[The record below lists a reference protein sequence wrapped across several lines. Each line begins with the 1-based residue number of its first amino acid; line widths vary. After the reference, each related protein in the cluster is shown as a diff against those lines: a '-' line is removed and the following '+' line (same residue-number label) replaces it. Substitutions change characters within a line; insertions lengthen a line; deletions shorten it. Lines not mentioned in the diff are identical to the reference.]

1 MEELSYTSKF
11 DGETTDDIL
20 GYANEGKTEKVNEY
34 VKSMNVQ
41 DSKGEPDTVQVYDT
55 DGVPHKIS
63 KTELLKKSTLA
74 LPALED
80 ISSFVAV
87 NAAGN
92 AVGVMTKEQVAS
104 VLAELM
110 RIQDLR
116 AAFNFKV
123 LRLKNGE
130 TGEIGNINGLLVIT
144 HTWVSATPAIIW
156 VCSFNRAYGQV
167 SGNTFDQMQLSV
179 SWEGEREATIM
190 KITSNYS
197 ATSAATEF
205 YIAYQNVIG
214 S

>member
-1 MEELSYTSKF
+1 
-11 DGETTDDIL
+11 
-20 GYANEGKTEKVNEY
+20 
-34 VKSMNVQ
+34 
-41 DSKGEPDTVQVYDT
+41 
-55 DGVPHKIS
+55 
-63 KTELLKKSTLA
+63 
-74 LPALED
+74 
-80 ISSFVAV
+80 
-87 NAAGN
+87 
-92 AVGVMTKEQVAS
+92 
-104 VLAELM
+104 M

-123 LRLKNGE
+123 LSLKRGE
-130 TGEIGNINGLLVIT
+130 TGEIGNVNGLLVIT

>member
-1 MEELSYTSKF
+1 MAAEEDFVLSFTGEETDNLLKHTESMKNQATAD
-11 DGETTDDIL
+11 DGE
-20 GYANEGKTEKVNEY
+20 
-34 VKSMNVQ
+34 
-41 DSKGEPDTVQVYDT
+41 TVQVYDT
-55 DGVPHKIS
+55 NGVPHKVS

-74 LPALED
+74 LPKLED
-80 ISSFVAV
+80 ISAFVAV
-87 NAAGN
+87 NSAGN
-92 AVGVMTKEQVAS
+92 AVGLMTKEQVAS

-116 AAFNFKV
+116 SAFNFKV

-130 TGEIGNINGLLVIT
+130 TGEIGNVNGLLVIT

-179 SWEGEREATIM
+179 SWEGEGEATIM

-197 ATSAATEF
+197 ATSGATEF

>member
-1 MEELSYTSKF
+1 MDDKKYDSRY
-11 DGETTDDIL
+11 DGETTDKIL
-20 GYANEGKTEKVNEY
+20 DNAKAIMEQTTVE
-34 VKSMNVQ
+34 
-41 DSKGEPDTVQVYDT
+41 DGETVQVYDT
-55 DGVPHKIS
+55 DGVPHKVS

-80 ISSFVAV
+80 ISAFVAV

-130 TGEIGNINGLLVIT
+130 TGEIGNVNGLLVIT

>member
-1 MEELSYTSKF
+1 MAAEEDFVLSFTGEETDNLLKHTESMKNQTTAD
-11 DGETTDDIL
+11 DGE
-20 GYANEGKTEKVNEY
+20 
-34 VKSMNVQ
+34 
-41 DSKGEPDTVQVYDT
+41 TVQVYDT
-55 DGVPHKIS
+55 NGVPHKVS

-74 LPALED
+74 LPKLED
-80 ISSFVAV
+80 ISAFVAV
-87 NAAGN
+87 NSAGN
-92 AVGVMTKEQVAS
+92 AVGLMTKEQVAS

-123 LRLKNGE
+123 LSLKSGE
-130 TGEIGNINGLLVIT
+130 TGEIGNVNGLLVIT

>member
-1 MEELSYTSKF
+1 MDDKKYDSKY
-11 DGETTDDIL
+11 DGDTTDDIL

-110 RIQDLR
+110 GVNIC
-116 AAFNFKV
+116 
-123 LRLKNGE
+123 LKQKLQC
-130 TGEIGNINGLLVIT
+130 I
-144 HTWVSATPAIIW
+144 
-156 VCSFNRAYGQV
+156 
-167 SGNTFDQMQLSV
+167 SGNADDYKDIGIYDFQQNSPTFTNIPLNFGTMIVYGGGTDYGYKTQLV
-179 SWEGEREATIM
+179 SSIESGESYIRTLYGGSWSPWK
-190 KITSNYS
+190 KITP
-197 ATSAATEF
+197 
-205 YIAYQNVIG
+205 
-214 S
+214 

>member
-1 MEELSYTSKF
+1 MDDKKYESKY
-11 DGETTDDIL
+11 DGDTTDDIL

-110 RIQDLR
+110 GGFIRRSQVSESFDSC
-116 AAFNFKV
+116 
-123 LRLKNGE
+123 
-130 TGEIGNINGLLVIT
+130 INQGVYTINKSTFPSAINYPPGMVYGLLIVFSSANGWISQFAHNLENNT
-144 HTWVSATPAIIW
+144 IHTRIRNEGGSWTEW
-156 VCSFNRAYGQV
+156 K
-167 SGNTFDQMQLSV
+167 QL
-179 SWEGEREATIM
+179 
-190 KITSNYS
+190 
-197 ATSAATEF
+197 
-205 YIAYQNVIG
+205 
-214 S
+214 

>member
-1 MEELSYTSKF
+1 MDDKKYDSRY
-11 DGETTDDIL
+11 DGETTDKIL
-20 GYANEGKTEKVNEY
+20 DNAKAIMEQTTA
-34 VKSMNVQ
+34 
-41 DSKGEPDTVQVYDT
+41 DDGETVQVYDT
-55 DGVPHKIS
+55 NGVPHKVS

-74 LPALED
+74 LPKLED

-87 NAAGN
+87 NAKGN

-123 LRLKNGE
+123 LSLKSGE
-130 TGEIGNINGLLVIT
+130 TGEIGNVNGLLVIT